1 MDRTYQ
7 TLKLFYSDFLRK
19 QADRQDMPP
28 VKTYYAA
35 KAFFEDRLHVLFSR
49 RKITEWL
56 GIVLFSA
63 AIVLFFSGRS
73 PHCIYIS
80 AGLSLALFVRRFYY
94 VQQYMTWSR
103 SMKMGLSLLKESAW
117 KDHRIRISDVS
128 C

>member
-7 TLKLFYSDFLRK
+7 TLKFFYSNPLRK
-19 QADRQDMPP
+19 EADRQDMPP

-63 AIVLFFSGRS
+63 TIVLFFSGIP
-73 PHCIYIS
+73 PHYIYIT
-80 AGLSLALFVRRFYY
+80 AGLTLALFVRRFYY

-103 SMKMGLSLLKESAW
+103 SMKMGLTLLKGSAW
-117 KDHRIRISDVS
+117 KDHRITISD
-128 C
+128 